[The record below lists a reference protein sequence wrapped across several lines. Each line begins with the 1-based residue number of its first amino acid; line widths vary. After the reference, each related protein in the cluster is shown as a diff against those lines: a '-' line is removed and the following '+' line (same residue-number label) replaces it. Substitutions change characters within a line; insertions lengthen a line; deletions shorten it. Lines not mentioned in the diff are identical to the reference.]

1 MVSAPDSGA
10 TRAYRLDW
18 SKHGPAGS
26 LLAELGTAY
35 PELSAAAV
43 AAAVHRA
50 TCCAAALDGGVGS
63 PARIEVL
70 ARDRLEV
77 TRQRMLAAQRRM
89 GCPGGQRIGP
99 PTDRAGR
106 AGPGMNPRERPAL
119 QLPGARQLWWSV
131 LHLVDSVLS
140 APVMAGSRRNAAAAT
155 QQLRHARQTRPP
167 DRDQPGPQSARD
179 QSMQDLSD
187 PARPRQ

>member
-1 MVSAPDSGA
+1 MVFAPNSGA

-18 SKHGPAGS
+18 SKHGPARS

-43 AAAVHRA
+43 AAAVQRA

-63 PARIEVL
+63 AARIEVL

-77 TRQRMLAAQRRM
+77 TRQRLLAQRRM

-99 PTDRAGR
+99 APTDRAGR
-106 AGPGMNPRERPAL
+106 AGPGM
-119 QLPGARQLWWSV
+119 
-131 LHLVDSVLS
+131 
-140 APVMAGSRRNAAAAT
+140 
-155 QQLRHARQTRPP
+155 
-167 DRDQPGPQSARD
+167 
-179 QSMQDLSD
+179 
-187 PARPRQ
+187 